1 MREERAKTKPESTF
15 CPASTPFASLVCLV
29 LMNGCRRAP
38 TFSILGSFFPAWLI
52 CMVVG
57 IVLAF
62 ASNRLLVYLK
72 IDKEI
77 VLSILVYPCLAMF
90 FACTLWLIFFS

>member
-1 MREERAKTKPESTF
+1 MREKREKTKTESAL
-15 CPASTPFASLVCLV
+15 CPASIPFASLLCLV
-29 LMNGCRRAP
+29 LISGCRRAP

-62 ASNRLLVYLK
+62 AANRLLVYLK

-77 VLSILVYPCLAMF
+77 LWSILVYPCLAMF